1 MGKKVLKISLIIL
14 LLIIVFC
21 AVCAFSWLIAYLNAD
36 ESNLPRIDIEADGK
50 IDSKDE
56 YVDCIINVSNT
67 DDEYEIN
74 DASAKIKGRGNTTW
88 KYPKKPYRIKFDTKV
103 SLFGNEENKSW
114 VLLAMYNDFSL
125 SKDALAFSLGASLEN
140 GDYVPSYEYVEV
152 YLNGIYQGLYLL
164 TEHINENEGRT
175 NVKYDFDEDD
185 TEVPFIVELD
195 AYAELDGG
203 VLGEDYFKIGDLFY
217 TVKYPDKTERYTD
230 EQFKYIEGYIKKV
243 HSLCYKKNVT
253 IDELSQYID
262 IESFIDY
269 YLMQEIM
276 IQADIDYKSVYMYK
290 SIDGKLKMG
299 PLWDYDWALDGP
311 SLLFW
316 LDYELK
322 PEEYVTKGT
331 WFYGLLNGAPEFKEA
346 VKARWD
352 IIEDKIR
359 LAASEFEAENAHISN
374 AAHKD
379 WLRWHYYNYGACY
392 KPNFDNA
399 YRVLIARINWLD
411 NEINNW

>member
-14 LLIIVFC
+14 SLIIVFC

-195 AYAELDGG
+195 AYAELDG
-203 VLGEDYFKIGDLFY
+203 
-217 TVKYPDKTERYTD
+217 
-230 EQFKYIEGYIKKV
+230 
-243 HSLCYKKNVT
+243 
-253 IDELSQYID
+253 
-262 IESFIDY
+262 
-269 YLMQEIM
+269 
-276 IQADIDYKSVYMYK
+276 
-290 SIDGKLKMG
+290 
-299 PLWDYDWALDGP
+299 
-311 SLLFW
+311 
-316 LDYELK
+316 
-322 PEEYVTKGT
+322 
-331 WFYGLLNGAPEFKEA
+331 
-346 VKARWD
+346 
-352 IIEDKIR
+352 
-359 LAASEFEAENAHISN
+359 
-374 AAHKD
+374 
-379 WLRWHYYNYGACY
+379 
-392 KPNFDNA
+392 
-399 YRVLIARINWLD
+399 
-411 NEINNW
+411 